1 MSRRR
6 LFGSLC
12 TLVFLVNLARVVFA
26 PLVEPLQAAFGTSN
40 ATIGL
45 TVTLAW
51 IGSALPRIPTGY
63 LLTRVPRHYVVGATG
78 LILTAASLFIAAA
91 DSVVL
96 VMVGALLMGLASGA
110 YFIAAN
116 PLVSELFP
124 ERVGTALGIHGMS
137 SQVGAAAASLLVTAA
152 LLVGDWRTTFHGIA
166 VAAALATVGFV
177 VVTRQTT
184 LPEAGGEDRNL
195 LTAVRQ
201 QWRIVLAGIVIISA
215 SGFVW
220 QGVFNFLDSYLRTRG
235 FTGGDARLLLTGVF
249 TAGIPAFAVTG
260 WLADRVSIVPL
271 LLGILAGFSLCVL
284 ALTLPFGP
292 VWVVGVSLVLGYVIH
307 SLFPAM
313 DTYLLGSLPDRH
325 RASAYAV
332 YSGTMMLIQATG
344 SWAVGLLTDAGFSF
358 TLIFRA
364 FAAGLAVVLIGLVL
378 AHLAGRLPSG
388 ARP

>member
-1 MSRRR
+1 VSRRR

-26 PLVEPLQAAFGTSN
+26 PLVEPLQSAFGTSN

-51 IGSALPRIPTGY
+51 VGSALPRIPTGY

-78 LILTAASLFIAAA
+78 LVLTAASVFIAAA
-91 DSVVL
+91 DSVAL
-96 VMVGALLMGLASGA
+96 VMVGALAMGLASGA

-124 ERVGTALGIHGMS
+124 DRVGSALGIHGMS
-137 SQVGAAAASLLVTAA
+137 SQIGAAVASLLVSAA
-152 LLVGDWRTTFHGIA
+152 LVVGDWRTTFHAIG
-166 VAAALATVGFV
+166 AAALLSTGVFV
-177 VVTRQTT
+177 LVTRRST
-184 LPEAGGEDRNL
+184 LPQAGGEDRDL
-195 LTAVRQ
+195 LAAVRH
-201 QWRIVLAGIVIISA
+201 QWRIVLAGVLIISA

-235 FTGGDARLLLTGVF
+235 FSGGDARLLLTGVF
-249 TAGIPAFAVTG
+249 AAGIPAFAVTG
-260 WLADRVSIVPL
+260 WLADRVAIVPL
-271 LLGILAGFSLCVL
+271 LLSILAGFSLCVL
-284 ALTLPFGP
+284 ALTLPFGTG
-292 VWVVGVSLVLGYVIH
+292 WVVGVCLVLGYVVH

-344 SWAVGLLTDAGFSF
+344 SWSVGLLTDSGLSF
-358 TLIFRA
+358 TLVYRG
-364 FAAGLAVVLIGLVL
+364 FAAGLAVVLVGLVA
-378 AHLAGRLPSG
+378 AHLAGRLPAG
-388 ARP
+388 ARA

>member
-1 MSRRR
+1 VSRRR

-12 TLVFLVNLARVVFA
+12 TLVFLVNLGRVVFA
-26 PLVEPLQAAFGTSN
+26 PLVEPLQGAFGTSN

-63 LLTRVPRHYVVGATG
+63 LLTRVPRHYVVGTTG
-78 LILTAASLFIAAA
+78 IVLTAASLFIAAA
-91 DSVVL
+91 DSVAL

-124 ERVGTALGIHGMS
+124 DRVGAALGVHGMS
-137 SQVGAAAASLLVTAA
+137 SQIGAAVASLLVSAA

-177 VVTRQTT
+177 VVTRRTS
-184 LPEAGGEDRNL
+184 LPEAGGTDRDL
-195 LTAVRQ
+195 LAAVRH
-201 QWRIVLAGIVIISA
+201 QWRIVLAGVVIISA

-235 FTGGDARLLLTGVF
+235 FTGSEARLLLTGVF

-271 LLGILAGFSLCVL
+271 LLSILAGFSLSVL
-284 ALTLPFGP
+284 ALTLPFGST
-292 VWVVGVSLVLGYVIH
+292 WVVSVCLVMGYVIH

-344 SWAVGLLTDAGFSF
+344 SWAVGLLTDAGASF
-358 TLIFRA
+358 TLVFRT
-364 FAAGLAVVLIGLVL
+364 FAAGLAIVLIGLVL
-378 AHLAGRLPSG
+378 VHLAGRLPSG
-388 ARP
+388 ARA

>member
-12 TLVFLVNLARVVFA
+12 TLVFLVNLGRVVFA

-63 LLTRVPRHYVVGATG
+63 LLTRVPRHYVIGATG
-78 LILTAASLFIAAA
+78 LILTGASLFIAAA
-91 DSVVL
+91 DSVAL
-96 VMVGALLMGLASGA
+96 VMVGALAMGLASGA

-124 ERVGTALGIHGMS
+124 DRVGSALGIHGMS
-137 SQVGAAAASLLVTAA
+137 SQIGAAVASLLVSAA
-152 LLVGDWRTTFHGIA
+152 LLVGDWRTTFHAIG
-166 VAAALATVGFV
+166 AAALLSTLGFV
-177 VVTRQTT
+177 LVTRRSS
-184 LPEAGGEDRNL
+184 LPEAGVEDRDL
-195 LTAVRQ
+195 LAAVRH
-201 QWRIVLAGIVIISA
+201 QWRIVLAGVLIISA

-235 FTGGDARLLLTGVF
+235 FSGGDARLLLTGVF
-249 TAGIPAFAVTG
+249 AAGIPAFAVTG
-260 WLADRVSIVPL
+260 WLADRVPIVPL
-271 LLGILAGFSLCVL
+271 LLSILAGFSLCVL
-284 ALTLPFGP
+284 ALTLPFGTG
-292 VWVVGVSLVLGYVIH
+292 WVVGVCLVLGYVIH

-344 SWAVGLLTDAGFSF
+344 SWSVGLLTDSGLSF
-358 TLIFRA
+358 TLVYRS
-364 FAAGLAVVLIGLVL
+364 FAAGLAVVLVGLVA
-378 AHLAGRLPSG
+378 AHLAGRLPTG
-388 ARP
+388 ARA

>member
-1 MSRRR
+1 VSRRR

-26 PLVEPLQAAFGTSN
+26 PLVEPLQAAFSTSN

-51 IGSALPRIPTGY
+51 VGSALPRIPTGY

-78 LILTAASLFIAAA
+78 LILTTASLFIAAA
-91 DSVVL
+91 DSIL
-96 VMVGALLMGLASGA
+96 AVMIGALLMGLASGA

-124 ERVGTALGIHGMS
+124 DSVGTALGIHGMA
-137 SQVGAAAASLLVTAA
+137 SQIGAAGAGLVVSAA
-152 LLVGDWRTTFHGIA
+152 LLIGDWQTTFHGIA
-166 VAAALATVGFV
+166 VAALLSTAGFV
-177 VVTRQTT
+177 VATRRTE
-184 LPEAGGEDRNL
+184 LPDAGGADRDL
-195 LTAVRQ
+195 LEAFRQ
-201 QWRIVLAGIVIISA
+201 QWRIILAGVVIISA

-235 FTGGDARLLLTGVF
+235 FSGGEARLLLTGVF
-249 TAGIPAFAVTG
+249 TAGVPAFAVTG
-260 WLADRVSIVPL
+260 WLADRVAIVPL
-271 LLGILAGFSLCVL
+271 LLSILAGFSASVL
-284 ALTLPFGP
+284 ALTLPFGTA
-292 VWVVGVSLVLGYVIH
+292 WVVGVSLVMGYVIH

-344 SWAVGLLTDAGFSF
+344 SWSVGLLTDAGFPF
-358 TLIFRA
+358 TTVFRA
-364 FAAGLAVVLIGLVL
+364 YAVGLAVVLVGLIVV
-378 AHLAGRLPSG
+378 HRAGRLPTG
-388 ARP
+388 ARA

>member
-1 MSRRR
+1 MTRRR

-26 PLVEPLQAAFGTSN
+26 PLVEPLQAAFTTTN

-51 IGSALPRIPTGY
+51 LGSALPRIPTGY

-78 LILTAASLFIAAA
+78 LVLAAASAFIAAA
-91 DSVVL
+91 DTVPE
-96 VMVGALLMGLASGA
+96 VMVGAFLMGIASGA

-124 ERVGTALGIHGMS
+124 RRVGTALGVHGMA
-137 SQVGAAAASLLVTAA
+137 SQIGAAVASLLVSVA
-152 LLVGDWRTTFHGIA
+152 LFVGDWRTTFHAIGL
-166 VAAALATVGFV
+166 AALLSTVGFALMARR
-177 VVTRQTT
+177 TQ
-184 LPEAGGEDRNL
+184 LPEAGTDDRDL
-195 LTAVRQ
+195 LAAVRH
-201 QWRIVLAGIVIISA
+201 QWRIVLAGVVVISA

-235 FTGGDARLLLTGVF
+235 FSGGDARLLLTGVF
-249 TAGIPAFAVTG
+249 AAGVPAFAVTG
-260 WLADRVSIVPL
+260 WLADRVRIVPL
-271 LLGILAGFSLCVL
+271 LLSILAGFALCVF
-284 ALTLPFGP
+284 ALTLPFGT
-292 VWVVGVSLVLGYVIH
+292 VWVVAVALVMGYVIH

-332 YSGTMMLIQATG
+332 YSGTMMLVQATG

-358 TLIFRA
+358 PLIYRS
-364 FAAGLAVVLIGLVL
+364 FAVGLAVVLLALVVTYR
-378 AHLAGRLPSG
+378 AGRLPTG
-388 ARP
+388 ARA